1 MASTAYVA
9 ATELGQYGMVGVP
22 PIFIERAS
30 SLVDSLLYRP
40 EGLTY
45 TPDANGWPCYMTRLT
60 PRLTLNIAAP
70 IPHGSAVVVPL
81 IGNIDTNPDQ
91 LIGEVMILDRATSA
105 LMEAVVIL
113 SATANSITLQTVI
126 NDHPGPVTA
135 DFGLVV
141 TELKS
146 LPEGRPVAHLSA
158 WPIARIHSGV
168 GRYGFGR
175 HGADPYGIQQD
186 QNLIGILRSFGGAPL
201 WQAFPLASS
210 SWDPLTGHVWV
221 PAGNWLAYYNEVQI
235 RYVSGWSQSNLP
247 ERIKQAVATLAVAM
261 QTNLLPGNIT
271 SYKAGDTQIV
281 RAASTILD
289 ADTQRYLKTFNAHQF
304 A

>member
-1 MASTAYVA
+1 MASNAYVA
-9 ATELGQYGMVGVP
+9 PTELGQYGLIGVP
-22 PIFIERAS
+22 PIYIERAS
-30 SLVDSLLYRP
+30 SLIDALTFRP
-40 EGLTY
+40 EGMVY
-45 TPDANGWPCYMTRLT
+45 TSDVNGWPAYMSRLT
-60 PRLTLNIAAP
+60 PRLTLNITAT
-70 IPHGSAVVVPL
+70 ILHGSSVVVPL

-91 LIGEVMILDRATSA
+91 LIGEVIILDRANAA
-105 LMEAVVIL
+105 LMEAVVVL
-113 SATANSITLQTVI
+113 SATATSLTLQTVI
-126 NDHPGPVTA
+126 NDHPGPVSA

-175 HGADPYGIQQD
+175 HGADPYGQQQD
-186 QNLIGILRSFGGAPL
+186 QNLIGILRNFGGAPL
-201 WQAFPLASS
+201 WQMFPLASS
-210 SWDPLTGHVWV
+210 SWDPITGHVWV

-235 RYVSGWSQSNLP
+235 RYVSGWSQANLP
-247 ERIKQAVATLAVAM
+247 ERIKQAVSTLAGAM

-289 ADTQRYLKTFNAHQF
+289 ADTQRYLKTFSAHQF